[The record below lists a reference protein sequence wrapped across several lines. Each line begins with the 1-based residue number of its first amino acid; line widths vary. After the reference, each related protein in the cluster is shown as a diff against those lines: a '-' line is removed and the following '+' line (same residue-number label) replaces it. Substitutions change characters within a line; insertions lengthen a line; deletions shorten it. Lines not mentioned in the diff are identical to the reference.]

1 MPEQLIQTCKAQAVG
16 TEVQCPSSWYR
27 GAKPEQLVQ
36 RCKARAVGTEAEEC
50 KARVVGTEA
59 EECKARVAGTE
70 AEECKARVVGTK
82 AEECKARVGTEAR
95 NTPLP
100 PDCPFVPRLECLV
113 HYWNGHPRR
122 IFSPT

>member
-1 MPEQLIQTCKAQAVG
+1 MCIRRLGLGRSGDFSQ
-16 TEVQCPSSWYR
+16 SWR
-27 GAKPEQLVQ
+27 
-36 RCKARAVGTEAEEC
+36 VGTEAE
-50 KARVVGTEA
+50 ARN
-59 EECKARVAGTE
+59 AGAVCTE